1 MGWLSAIGTAAGAF
15 FGGPAGAALGGS
27 IGGGLDAGFAGQA
40 TNAANVEQAEQ
51 NRAFQERMS
60 STAYQRAVAD
70 MKAAGLNP
78 MLAYSQGGASS
89 PGGAQATLSNPE
101 LAAAQ
106 ATSSYAQAN
115 QAPAQVEA
123 TQASA
128 GEARARTILAERTA
142 EKTVQEISNLQ
153 TTQDQA
159 KALIDNLRLE
169 GQNLLKQNW
178 NLTEVGNQLRASIDL
193 IQKQVIQTGAMTDK
207 TQWETLLVKAQ
218 EILANYDVEAAR
230 SMGNIGREAGQA
242 KPLIDL
248 VRSFVMGGRAFR

>member
-1 MGWLSAIGTAAGAF
+1 MGWLSAIGTAAGAY
-15 FGGPAGAALGGS
+15 FGGPAGAAIGGS

-40 TNAANVEQAEQ
+40 TNAANAQQAED

-89 PGGAQATLSNPE
+89 PGGAQATFSNPE

-115 QAPAQVEA
+115 QAGVQVEA

-128 GEARARTILAERTA
+128 GESRARTVLAERTA
-142 EKTVQEISNLQ
+142 DKTVQEISNLQ

-169 GQNLLKQNW
+169 GQNLVKQNW
-178 NLTEVGNQLRASIDL
+178 NLTEVGNQLRASVEL
-193 IQKQVIQTGAMTDK
+193 IQKQVVQTGVMTEK
-207 TQWETLLVKAQ
+207 AQFETLLIKAQ
-218 EILANYDVEAAR
+218 EILANYDVQAAR
-230 SMGNIGREAGQA
+230 SMGNIGREAGQL
-242 KPLIDL
+242 KPVIDL
-248 VRSFVMGGRAFR
+248 LKGILIPSRSR